1 MALRKKPKPPARKQA
16 RKRKSCVLCGG
27 DLDGSLGDVCLGCV
41 GPAPAPTGAQRVA
54 VQVKNRVHGEEN
66 GGFICAYCRFELS
79 WENIKT
85 SEIEVTIYVR
95 EKIYYCPKC
104 RAFLGVS
111 SWHTEG

>member
-1 MALRKKPKPPARKQA
+1 MEYPIAGVVPSGAA
-16 RKRKSCVLCGG
+16 AGLC
-27 DLDGSLGDVCLGCV
+27 
-41 GPAPAPTGAQRVA
+41 
-54 VQVKNRVHGEEN
+54 
-66 GGFICAYCRFELS
+66 ELT

-95 EKIYYCPKC
+95 EKIYFCPGC

>member
-1 MALRKKPKPPARKQA
+1 MAIRKKKPQPRPRKKKA
-16 RKRKSCVLCGG
+16 CVLCGG
-27 DLDGSLGDVCLGCV
+27 DLGGSLGDVCLGCV
-41 GPAPAPTGAQRVA
+41 GPAPAATGAQRVA
-54 VQVKNRVHGEEN
+54 VQVRNRVQGEEN
-66 GGFICAYCRFELS
+66 GGFICPYCQPELS

>member
-1 MALRKKPKPPARKQA
+1 MAPRKPAKKQKA
-16 RKRKSCVLCGG
+16 STPSKKCILCGSSH
-27 DLDGSLGDVCLGCV
+27 DGSLGDVCSACIGRTTSS
-41 GPAPAPTGAQRVA
+41 TGAKRVA
-54 VQVKNRVHGEEN
+54 EGVRNRIHSPER
-66 GGFICAYCRFELS
+66 GGFICPFCRCELS

-95 EKIYYCPKC
+95 EKIYFCPGC